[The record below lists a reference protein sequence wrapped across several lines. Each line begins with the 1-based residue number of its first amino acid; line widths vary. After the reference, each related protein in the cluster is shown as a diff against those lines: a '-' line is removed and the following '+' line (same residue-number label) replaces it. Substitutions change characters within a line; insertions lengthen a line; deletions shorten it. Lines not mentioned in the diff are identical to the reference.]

1 MDPNQSNADAVE
13 KQKQFFERARRGVL
27 QHLQDTGGKLNMS
40 ELHDFSMKKFL
51 IQHQRF
57 SLMME
62 GFVSEG
68 LVEFDW
74 ATQDTTITDAGR
86 QFLSK
91 PPA

>member
-1 MDPNQSNADAVE
+1 MDTNQSPEALE

-27 QHLQDTGGKLNMS
+27 QHLNDNGGKLNMS
-40 ELHDFSMKKFL
+40 ALHDYSMKKFL

-62 GFVSEG
+62 GFVNEG

-74 ATQDTTITDAGR
+74 GTQDTTLTDAGR

-91 PPA
+91 PSA